1 MKRTAILITL
11 MTALATSFT
20 GCCERNEVAASA
32 SDSADTRT
40 AVIDNIMS
48 RRSIRKYKNQEVARE
63 VLDTILMCGINA
75 PNGRN
80 QQAYEVKVVCDSAS
94 TAMLAA
100 EVAGLYKAP
109 VYLFIA
115 NSADYDMSMVDVG
128 LLSENIC
135 LSAWAYGIGTVN
147 LGSPVRAL
155 KENPDLLKKLG
166 FSEGYDLCLALAL
179 GYPDETPDAKP
190 RDAEKVQYIKIT
202 E

>member
-1 MKRTAILITL
+1 MKKTTGFLAIMAI
-11 MTALATSFT
+11 ATSIISCGQAET
-20 GCCERNEVAASA
+20 TTATTAT
-32 SDSADTRT
+32 DSCDART

-48 RRSIRKYKNQEVARE
+48 RRSIRKYTEKEVPRE
-63 VLDTILMCGINA
+63 VLDTILTCGINA

-94 TAMLAA
+94 TALLADQ
-100 EVAGLYKAP
+100 VNGLYKAP

-115 NSADYDMSMVDVG
+115 NSTEYDMSTIDVG

-135 LSAWAYGIGTVN
+135 LSAWAYGLGTVN
-147 LGSPVRAL
+147 LGGPVRSL
-155 KENPDLLKKLG
+155 KENPELLKKLG

-179 GYPDETPDAKP
+179 GYPDEAPEAKP
-190 RDAEKVQYIKIT
+190 RNAEKVQFIKIA